1 MITLYTM
8 AYNEEVKLQFMI
20 DHYKKRFPNCYF
32 VIYDNY
38 STDNTHSIAEKN
50 GCEIRMY
57 DSNNQIDDINL
68 RDLKNTCW
76 KDAKTDWV
84 LVCDVDE
91 LLDISE
97 QDLIKE
103 EASGSTIIRAEGW
116 NMINL
121 EDNYDLSSIKYGLRH
136 SRYDK
141 SFLFNKKLIKE
152 INYNCGAHVSE
163 PIGSIILSDNIYK
176 LYHYH
181 VINTDFMINRYKY
194 TAERLSEI
202 NRKHGMGSYHLISEE
217 EIKLRIK
224 GYRTDPELTKILP

>member
-1 MITLYTM
+1 M
-8 AYNEEVKLQFMI
+8 AYNEEIKMQFMI
-20 DHYKKRFPNCYF
+20 DHYKKRFPSCHF

-57 DSNNQIDDINL
+57 DSNNQIDDIQL

-91 LLDISE
+91 LLDITE

-103 EASGSTIIRAEGW
+103 ESLGSTIIKAEGW
-116 NMINL
+116 HMINL
-121 EDNYDLSSIKYGLRH
+121 EDNYDLSSIKYGIRH
-136 SRYDK
+136 LRYDK
-141 SFLFNKKLIKE
+141 SYMFNKKLINE

-163 PIGSIILSDNIYK
+163 PIGNIKLSDNIYK

-181 VINTDFMINRYKY
+181 IINTDFLINRYKY
-194 TAERLSEI
+194 TAKRLSEI
-202 NRKHGMGSYHLISEE
+202 NRKHGMGSYHLASEE
-217 EIKLRIK
+217 EIILKVKNFRSN
-224 GYRTDPELTKILP
+224 PELKRILP